1 VRLYVKKQTSVDE
14 FMQNLDHPF
23 KEEVQIL
30 RNLILKVNKDIN
42 EEIKWNAPSF
52 SYEGSYLVTFNLWE
66 KERVHLVFHNPEIL
80 KVRST
85 LLEGN
90 YDRRRMAYFKDKE
103 DVRQKRFALEKVLKD
118 LIKLQRK
125 KRMLDEQASLE

>member
-1 VRLYVKKQTSVDE
+1 
-14 FMQNLDHPF
+14 MQNLDHPF

>member
-1 VRLYVKKQTSVDE
+1 MNKQTSVDE
-14 FMQNLDHPF
+14 FIQDLDHPF

-30 RNLILKVNKDIN
+30 RKLILKVNKDIN

-66 KERVHLVFHNPEIL
+66 KARVHLVFHNPEIL

-85 LLEGN
+85 LLEGS

-103 DVRQKRFALEKVLKD
+103 DIRQKRFALEKVIKD

-125 KRMLDEQASLE
+125 KRMTNEQASLE